1 MLTGVALPLLLAA
14 TEGGGGDIMNVD
26 ATLFWATLVAFGLF
40 AWILAKFAWGPLLK
54 IIDERE
60 KTIRDQVESA
70 EQAAADAKAALAQ
83 HHELLRGAG
92 RERDEILARATR
104 DADTLRGELHAK
116 ARADADQVV
125 ARAREQM
132 QREKD
137 QAVAELRAQVADI
150 AVEAAARIVKSSLS
164 EEAQRKLVDDYVR
177 ELPGAL
183 KEGRA

>member
-1 MLTGVALPLLLAA
+1 MLSEFALPLLLAA
-14 TEGGGGDIMNVD
+14 AEGGGGGITSVD

-70 EQAAADAKAALAQ
+70 AQAAADAKAALAQ
-83 HHELLRGAG
+83 HQELLRGAG

-104 DADTLRGELHAK
+104 DAETLRGELLAK
-116 ARADADQVV
+116 ARADADQVL

-137 QAVAELRAQVADI
+137 QAIAELRGQVADI

-177 ELPGAL
+177 QLPGAL

>member
-1 MLTGVALPLLLAA
+1 MLTEFALPLLLAA
-14 TEGGGGDIMNVD
+14 AQGGGGIMSVD
-26 ATLFWATLVAFGLF
+26 ATLLWATLVAFSVF

-54 IIDERE
+54 IVDERE

-70 EQAAADAKAALAQ
+70 AQSAAEAKNTLAQ
-83 HHELLRGAG
+83 HQELLRGAG
-92 RERDEILARATR
+92 RERDEILGRATR
-104 DADTLRGELHAK
+104 DAETLRGELQAK
-116 ARADADQVV
+116 ARSDAEQVV

-137 QAVAELRAQVADI
+137 QAIAELRVQVADI

-164 EEAQRKLVDDYVR
+164 DEAQRKLVDDYVR
-177 ELPGAL
+177 QLPGAL